1 MHERH
6 KISERLRLFR
16 TLAGVTQDE
25 LGRATNRSQAAIC
38 RLEAGKQSLDC
49 DDLPMFSQA
58 LGIKAE
64 FFVSE
69 DVDYNEVF
77 RVD

>member
-1 MHERH
+1 MDERH

-16 TLAGVTQDE
+16 NLAGFTQAD

-38 RLEAGKQSLDC
+38 RLEAGKQSIDC
-49 DDLPMFSQA
+49 DELPMFSQA

-69 DVDYNEVF
+69 DVDYNEIF